1 MDISFRIGE
10 AADAELIVD
19 MVLQA
24 GDGLFESLLD
34 GVVPGVR
41 AKQLLRM
48 AVKGEG
54 SPLNFGNAI
63 VAEGNGAVVG
73 MALSYPASEFG
84 LHPVLQSLLPRA
96 RIEQFE
102 ALFQTP
108 LPDSWYLNSLAVAD
122 AFRGKGLAKLLLGCC
137 GDLALSAGQSRLS
150 LHVWADNQVALELYR
165 KLGFDETQRIPVRL
179 GGNSRPDSEMV
190 LMTAP
195 LPLA

>member
-19 MVLQA
+19 LVLQA

-34 GVVPGVR
+34 DVVPGVR

-48 AVKGEG
+48 AVKGED

-63 VAEGNGAVVG
+63 VAEGDGEVVG
-73 MALSYPASEFG
+73 LALSYPASEFG
-84 LHPVLQSLLPRA
+84 LHPVLQSLLPNA
-96 RIEQFE
+96 RLEPFKP
-102 ALFQTP
+102 FFDSRP
-108 LPDSWYLNSLAVAD
+108 PDSWYLNSLSVVEAL
-122 AFRGKGLAKLLLGCC
+122 RGKGLARLLVGCC
-137 GDLALSAGQSRLS
+137 GDLALSAGQSQLS
-150 LHVWADNQVALELYR
+150 LHVWADNDAALTLYR
-165 KLGFDETQRIPVRL
+165 NLGFGEIERIPVRL
-179 GGNSRPDSEMV
+179 RGNGRPASEMV